1 MHLYNVHNQ
10 SSISFCLMFKIRNF
24 SNNFCFMHFFPR
36 LFSCLVNSNSL
47 FYLEIYFSDDFTK
60 LRFYQEWFQNELLTM
75 FFLQNYSIGKFKKCQ
90 VIYRVDVKVSRETKN
105 ENAQVPALNK
115 NTLFLKCKPQVF
127 FFDNAKFYNQL
138 STTGQR
144 GGKTHI
150 GINPLYR
157 AFNGLK
163 INT

>member
-90 VIYRVDVKVSRETKN
+90 VIYRANIGLMWRFLEKQKMKTRRSPPWIKIPCFLNVSQR
-105 ENAQVPALNK
+105 
-115 NTLFLKCKPQVF
+115 CF
-127 FFDNAKFYNQL
+127 FFITQSFII
-138 STTGQR
+138 S
-144 GGKTHI
+144 
-150 GINPLYR
+150 
-157 AFNGLK
+157 
-163 INT
+163 